1 MSKDPFENQLEALF
15 AQPPKLDGGAAFAI
29 GVERRLARSARWRA
43 DIMSAVWISTVGV
56 VLWALIASLDT
67 PTGALVTAQASAAIA
82 AAQEFGGGWF
92 LPALVAGLALLVLV
106 VEDRFVRD

>member
-1 MSKDPFENQLEALF
+1 MSKDPFEYRLEALF
-15 AQPPKLDGGAAFAI
+15 AEPPKLDNTVAFVI

-43 DIMSAVWISTVGV
+43 DIMSAAWISTVGV
-56 VLWALIASLDT
+56 VLWALISSLDT

-92 LPALVAGLALLVLV
+92 LPALAAGLALLVLV
-106 VEDRFVRD
+106 LEDRFARD